1 MNPQVQKYIIW
12 SAAII
17 VVLIAVALISGRTRV
32 KLPVQG
38 S

>member
-1 MNPQVQKYIIW
+1 MNPQIQKYIIW

-17 VVLIAVALISGRTRV
+17 VVLVAVALISGKTRV

-38 S
+38 A